1 VKSVACLVSAM
12 GQRYPSWTVP
22 KPRDKRKADRPAGI
36 REMAETLGVSIGTV
50 DRALHDRPGI
60 SPATRRMVLGL
71 AEKLGYRPNL
81 AARLLSSRRRR
92 RVAVLFPREIAS
104 FWDLVRDGV
113 FDVARSLQPNG
124 VEVVYR
130 PHPSLVEGEVE
141 ALEEAL
147 REDFQG
153 ILLAPGQP
161 QRVEPLIREAGRRGI
176 AVVCVNTDAP
186 GSDRICTVSVDASA
200 CGGLAGELMGR
211 FLGGQGRVVVVTGF
225 SSTIDH
231 AEKQQGFVRAL
242 RDGYPG
248 VEVASIV
255 EAHDDETEAYL
266 KCVETFAGVPDLA
279 GVYVTTANS
288 PPVMRALAARK
299 QATRTT
305 TITSDLFPALVPL
318 IQTGHIAAT
327 IDQRPWIQGQI
338 AFRTI
343 YGHLIEG
350 VRPPPFV
357 RLAPHVVMRSNLS
370 LSLARMAAGDELAV
384 PAANASVE
392 A

>member
-1 VKSVACLVSAM
+1 MA
-12 GQRYPSWTVP
+12 R
-22 KPRDKRKADRPAGI
+22 PRDKRKHDRPTGI

-60 SPATRRMVLGL
+60 SPETRRMVLGL

-92 RVAVLFPREIAS
+92 RVAVLFPKELAS

-130 PHPSLVEGEVE
+130 PHQALGQGEVE
-141 ALEEAL
+141 SLEQAL

-153 ILLAPGQP
+153 LLLAPGQP
-161 QRVEPLIREAGRRGI
+161 DALAPLIQEAHRRGI

-186 GSDRICTVSVDASA
+186 GTDRLCTVRVDAFA

-211 FLGGQGRVVVVTGF
+211 FLGGKGRVVVVTGF
-225 SSTIDH
+225 SSTVDH

-242 RDGYPG
+242 RDGFPG
-248 VEVASIV
+248 IELAAVV

-266 KCVETFAGVPDLA
+266 KCVETFAGIRDLA

-288 PPVMRALAARK
+288 PPVMRALADRHRE
-299 QATRTT
+299 TRTT

-318 IQTGHIAAT
+318 IQAGYIAAT

-338 AFRTI
+338 AFRTM

-350 VRPPPFV
+350 AKPPPFV
-357 RLAPHVVMRSNLS
+357 QLAPHVVMRSNLS
-370 LSLARMAAGDELAV
+370 LSVARMAAGDELAV
-384 PAANASVE
+384 PAAADAAAE
-392 A
+392 R

>member
-1 VKSVACLVSAM
+1 
-12 GQRYPSWTVP
+12 
-22 KPRDKRKADRPAGI
+22 
-36 REMAETLGVSIGTV
+36 VSIGTV

-60 SPATRRMVLGL
+60 SPATRSLVLSL

-92 RVAVLFPREIAS
+92 RIAVLFPREIAS

-113 FDVARSLQPNG
+113 FDVARSMQHNA

-130 PHPSLVEGEVE
+130 PHPTLHEGEVE

-161 QRVEPLIREAGRRGI
+161 ARLAPLIREAGRRGV

-186 GSDRICTVSVDASA
+186 ESERLCTVSVDASA

-225 SSTIDH
+225 SSTID
-231 AEKQQGFVRAL
+231 
-242 RDGYPG
+242 
-248 VEVASIV
+248 
-255 EAHDDETEAYL
+255 
-266 KCVETFAGVPDLA
+266 LA

-299 QATRTT
+299 HGARAT

-338 AFRTI
+338 AFRTM
-343 YGHLIEG
+343 YSHLIEG
-350 VRPPPFV
+350 VRPPAFV

-370 LSLARMAAGDELAV
+370 LSLARMAAGDELAAPASSATV
-384 PAANASVE
+384 PGAPVE